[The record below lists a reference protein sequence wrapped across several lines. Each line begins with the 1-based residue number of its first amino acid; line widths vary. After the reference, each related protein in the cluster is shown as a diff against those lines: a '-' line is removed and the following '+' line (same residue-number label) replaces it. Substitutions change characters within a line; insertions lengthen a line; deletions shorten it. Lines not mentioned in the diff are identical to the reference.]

1 MNTVATH
8 RIRLF
13 SNAKSK
19 INFYYL
25 FTYFHEKGWHEK
37 GTNTLAFTV
46 LLNYTYMYTYLY

>member
-25 FTYFHEKGWHEK
+25 FTYFHEKGRHEK